1 MEIKEGTYTLE
12 GNKIFIEGKQLAVLE
27 RKKDI
32 ERKPKN
38 YLAVL
43 FPKFEY
49 ISGLFPKGEKGKFVF
64 DTKKELFELE
74 LLEGEGKAVLK
85 KLEPIQGET

>member
-43 FPKFEY
+43 FQSLSIFLDY
-49 ISGLFPKGEKGKFVF
+49 SQKGK
-64 DTKKELFELE
+64 KGNLFL
-74 LLEGEGKAVLK
+74 
-85 KLEPIQGET
+85 IQRKNYLSLSY